1 MYCRNCGEKIDNT
14 NCFCANCGWDPK
26 LGNSFCC
33 KCGARTLPHQVTCL
47 NCRQNLASQMI
58 ESDRNMYIAAI
69 LAFLLGAFGIH
80 DFYLGYTS
88 RGVIKIVLTVL
99 VATSFIS
106 GIWSIVDL
114 VLILTGKMGDS
125 KGLPLKKRF
134 D

>member
-14 NCFCANCGWDPK
+14 NSFCANCGWDPK
-26 LGNSFCC
+26 LGNCFCC

-47 NCRQNLASQMI
+47 NCGQNLASQMI
-58 ESDRNMYIAAI
+58 ESDRNMYVAAI

-88 RGVIKIVLTVL
+88 RGVIKIVLTLL

-114 VLILTGKMGDS
+114 VLILTGKWMIQKDC
-125 KGLPLKKRF
+125 L
-134 D
+134 

>member
-14 NCFCANCGWDPK
+14 NCFCTNCGWDPK

-47 NCRQNLASQMI
+47 NCGQNLASQMI

-88 RGVIKIVLTVL
+88 RGVIKIVLTLL
-99 VATSFIS
+99 VVTSFIS
-106 GIWSIVDL
+106 GIWSIVYL
-114 VLILTGKMGDS
+114 VLILTVKMGDS

>member
-14 NCFCANCGWDPK
+14 NSFCANCGWDPK

-47 NCRQNLASQMI
+47 NCGQNLASQMI
-58 ESDRNMYIAAI
+58 ESDRNMYVAAI

-88 RGVIKIVLTVL
+88 RDVIKIVLTLL
-99 VATSFIS
+99 VVTSFIS

>member
-47 NCRQNLASQMI
+47 NCGQNLSSQMI
-58 ESDRNMYIAAI
+58 ESDRNVYIAAI

-88 RGVIKIVLTVL
+88 RGVIKIVLTLL

>member
-14 NCFCANCGWDPK
+14 NSFCANCGWDPK

-47 NCRQNLASQMI
+47 NCGQNLASQMI
-58 ESDRNMYIAAI
+58 ESDRNMYVAAI

-88 RGVIKIVLTVL
+88 RGVIKIVLTLL

-114 VLILTGKMGDS
+114 VIKKKEKMGDS

>member
-14 NCFCANCGWDPK
+14 NSFCANCGWDPK

-47 NCRQNLASQMI
+47 NCGQNLASQMI
-58 ESDRNMYIAAI
+58 ESDRNTYVAAI

-88 RGVIKIVLTVL
+88 RGVIKIVLTLL
-99 VATSFIS
+99 VVTSFIS

>member
-14 NCFCANCGWDPK
+14 NCFCTNYGWDPK

-47 NCRQNLASQMI
+47 NCGQNLASQMI

-88 RGVIKIVLTVL
+88 RGVIKIVLTLL

-114 VLILTGKMGDS
+114 VLILTGKMCDS

>member
-33 KCGARTLPHQVTCL
+33 KCGARTLPDQVTCL
-47 NCRQNLASQMI
+47 NCGQNLASQMI

-88 RGVIKIVLTVL
+88 RGVIKIVLTLL
-99 VATSFIS
+99 VVTSFIS

-114 VLILTGKMGDS
+114 VLILTGKMVDS

>member
-14 NCFCANCGWDPK
+14 NCFCTNCGWDPK

-47 NCRQNLASQMI
+47 NLASQMI

-88 RGVIKIVLTVL
+88 RGVIKIVLTLL

>member
-47 NCRQNLASQMI
+47 NCGQNFASQMI

-88 RGVIKIVLTVL
+88 RGVIKIVLTLL